1 MKAFRVITA
10 TRDRANLEV
19 QSGENMKEIYCS
31 RLGLEDVIDVK
42 DITNELKIDL
52 YEIQLAMQ
60 HYKIDELEQM
70 LVLSIL
76 ETYDNAC
83 W

>member
-19 QSGENMKEIYCS
+19 QPGENMKEIYCS

-52 YEIQLAMQ
+52 CEIQLAMQ